1 MALTSSS
8 PSRAEDSFCKTA
20 MSRREDIV
28 SCIDV
33 TIVNRSAYG
42 ALPSSYSK
50 IFPAFRASA
59 AVTHAAGLGG
69 KRFIDFG
76 KPHACVSAFVQQ
88 HGSKCAPTGIEHGL
102 GLSSLCKSGGIHVAD
117 EDRTVG
123 PDQSGAQFVQEVLS
137 PICDLGVNRARSVSM
152 TGALCAGQRGFQVAV
167 KALGFDRRQGL
178 ITERGK
184 GPQPEIDSQT
194 RDRAIED
201 RAYGRFISC
210 ISHSL
215 LARHTDIEKPASA
228 GVFTEI
234 TRAQFEVGET
244 IAVPER
250 QPTSG
255 EVDLSAAI
263 TNRSDLERNPTEG
276 SPCTTALAPGQSDVL
291 MFSAAPRVFF
301 RDLLHRLD
309 GKTQGAVTARDPFEE
324 GPEIESREKPP
335 LSLKHFGR
343 QFVTVIEHRIDLARQ
358 TAQPRSVLVLHPE
371 AQDPNG
377 GRSIT
382 GHPYSLPKTHSGT
395 PTQISR
401 NAWR

>member
-33 TIVNRSAYG
+33 TIVNRSAHS

-59 AVTHAAGLGG
+59 AFTHAAGLGG

-88 HGSKCAPTGIEHGL
+88 HGSKCAPTGIEHRL
-102 GLSSLCKSGGIHVAD
+102 GLSSLCKSRGIYVAD
-117 EDRTVG
+117 EDRTVRL
-123 PDQSGAQFVQEVLS
+123 DQAGAQLVQKIFA
-137 PICDLGVNRARSVSM
+137 PIRDLGVNRAGSVSM
-152 TGALCAGQRGFQVAV
+152 AAALCAGQYGFQVAV
-167 KALGFDRRQGL
+167 KAISLDRRQRL

-184 GPQPEIDSQT
+184 GPQSQIDSQT

-201 RAYGRFISC
+201 RGSGRFISFS
-210 ISHSL
+210 SHSL
-215 LARHTDIEKPASA
+215 LAGHTDVEIPASA

-234 TRAQFEVGET
+234 ASAQFEVGQT
-244 IAVPER
+244 IAVPKR

-255 EVDLSAAI
+255 EVDLPAAI
-263 TNRSDLERNPTEG
+263 TNRSDLEGNPTEG
-276 SPCTTALAPGQSDVL
+276 SPCTTALAPSQSDFLVL
-291 MFSAAPRVFF
+291 SAPPRVFF
-301 RDLLHRLD
+301 RDLLHRLN
-309 GKTQGAVTARDPFEE
+309 GKMQCAVTAGDPFEE

-335 LSLKHFGR
+335 LALKHFGR
-343 QFVTVIEHRIDLARQ
+343 QFVTVIEHRIDLAGQ
-358 TAQPRSVLVLHPE
+358 TAQPRSVLAFHPQ

-377 GRSIT
+377 GSSIT
-382 GHPYSLPKTHSGT
+382 GHPYSLPKTPSVT
-395 PTQISR
+395 PRQISR